1 MILMYK
7 RPLILGIDAEAVRR
21 QADLTIAQRL
31 LQLGGNTGNMMFS
44 EGLHAVVDNGVRSGY
59 FLFSDAE
66 LDACDVIII
75 AAANWISPYS
85 DFGDLARRLERAA
98 KPVVI
103 CGIGVQATLAHE
115 IPGLHKGTERLIALA
130 SDTSGAISTRGDF
143 SAEVLNHYGF
153 KNVIS
158 TGCPSLLLLGP
169 GEPSLRIHAR
179 PTPEGSLIHATRHFF
194 NRADDFQAYLYREAL
209 RQGIDILLQSEL
221 ADLCVV
227 TETPVDETDAAQT
240 QEVLEHAYGQDIH
253 LVGRYLRTHGKFPMA
268 LDEWV
273 ALNQTKRFCLG
284 TRIHGTVAALVSG
297 TPALLIA
304 HDARTQEMAEKM
316 SIPHVL
322 SSDLDLQ
329 APLDI
334 GALYDKSSP
343 DRFVEGYQAY
353 RDRFLDFFRINRV
366 PVRGPRTGQ
375 AQHDSAK
382 PGSAQAG

>member
-1 MILMYK
+1 
-7 RPLILGIDAEAVRR
+7 
-21 QADLTIAQRL
+21 
-31 LQLGGNTGNMMFS
+31 
-44 EGLHAVVDNGVRSGY
+44 
-59 FLFSDAE
+59 
-66 LDACDVIII
+66 
-75 AAANWISPYS
+75 
-85 DFGDLARRLERAA
+85 
-98 KPVVI
+98 
-103 CGIGVQATLAHE
+103 
-115 IPGLHKGTERLIALA
+115 
-130 SDTSGAISTRGDF
+130 
-143 SAEVLNHYGF
+143 
-153 KNVIS
+153 
-158 TGCPSLLLLGP
+158 
-169 GEPSLRIHAR
+169 
-179 PTPEGSLIHATRHFF
+179 
-194 NRADDFQAYLYREAL
+194 
-209 RQGIDILLQSEL
+209 
-221 ADLCVV
+221 
-227 TETPVDETDAAQT
+227 
-240 QEVLEHAYGQDIH
+240 
-253 LVGRYLRTHGKFPMA
+253 MA